1 MSENRGARSITL
13 QPLSAAAF
21 APFGEIIE
29 PAGASRE
36 YDINDG
42 QTRRF
47 HDIARARALHD
58 QATYTSGAASAA
70 GPADGSAAGPE
81 AEVGFSIFRA
91 RPVSLPFTLQRM
103 ERHPLGSQAF
113 INVSSV
119 AYAIVVAP
127 PGNFDRDGMR
137 AFLAAPGQSI
147 NYRAG
152 TWHHYLLALGRGD
165 FVVVDRIADGTGDN
179 NCDEIELSGPVTLMA
194 TNPRGVQ

>member
-1 MSENRGARSITL
+1 MSVHPSARTL
-13 QPLSAAAF
+13 ALEPLSAAAF

-29 PAGASRE
+29 PGAARGE

-42 QTRRF
+42 QTRRY
-47 HDIARARALHD
+47 HDVARAQALP
-58 QATYTSGAASAA
+58 ATATCAASA
-70 GPADGSAAGPE
+70 PAASRSQE
-81 AEVGFSIFRA
+81 AVQEAQVGFSIFRA
-91 RPVSLPFTLQRM
+91 RPVSLPFTLRRM

-119 AYAIVVAP
+119 AFAIVVAP
-127 PGNFDRDGMR
+127 AGTFDPDGLR

-165 FVVVDRIADGTGDN
+165 FIVIDRIGDDRAN
-179 NCDEIELSGPVTLMA
+179 DNCDEIELPTAVTLVA
-194 TNPRGVQ
+194 TDVDGDR

>member
-1 MSENRGARSITL
+1 MSGQPSAHSLALE
-13 QPLSAAAF
+13 PLSAAAF
-21 APFGEIIE
+21 APFGEVIE
-29 PAGASRE
+29 PGGATRE

-42 QTRRF
+42 QTRRY

-58 QATYTSGAASAA
+58 AAAVTPDGASAPA
-70 GPADGSAAGPE
+70 AADGRDAGQAPE
-81 AEVGFSIFRA
+81 IGFSIFRA
-91 RPVSLPFTLQRM
+91 RPVTLPCMLQRM

-127 PGNFDRDGMR
+127 PGTFDPDRLR

-165 FVVVDRIADGTGDN
+165 FVVVDRIGDG
-179 NCDEIELSGPVTLMA
+179 NCDEVELPVPVRLVA
-194 TNPRGVQ
+194 ARDDGGR

>member
-1 MSENRGARSITL
+1 MSAQRNARTL
-13 QPLSAAAF
+13 TLEPLSGAAF

-29 PAGASRE
+29 PGAARRE

-42 QTRRF
+42 QTRRY
-47 HDIARARALHD
+47 HDIARAQALPD
-58 QATYTSGAASAA
+58 TATGAVSL
-70 GPADGSAAGPE
+70 PAPSDGRETMREPQ
-81 AEVGFSIFRA
+81 VGFSIFRA
-91 RPVSLPFTLQRM
+91 RPVSLPFTLRRM

-119 AYAIVVAP
+119 AFAIVVAP
-127 PGNFDRDGMR
+127 AGTFDPDSLR

-165 FVVVDRIADGTGDN
+165 FVIVDRIGDDSAEA
-179 NCDEIELSGPVTLMA
+179 NCDEIELPTAVTLVA
-194 TNPRGVQ
+194 TDADGGR

>member
-1 MSENRGARSITL
+1 MIEHRSERSITL

-47 HDIARARALHD
+47 HDIARAQALHPE
-58 QATYTSGAASAA
+58 TMYTSGPVSATGPADDSAA
-70 GPADGSAAGPE
+70 GSD

-127 PGNFDRDGMR
+127 PGEFDTDGMR

-179 NCDEIELSGPVTLMA
+179 NCDEIELPGPVTLMA
-194 TNPRGVQ
+194 TNANGGQ